1 MNINSYVDTLKK
13 YTQFTGRARRTEFWF
28 FFLVNA
34 VISIALTFLFGLIK
48 MHMLANIFSL
58 AILCP
63 GIAVGIRRMHDIG
76 KSGWFIL
83 IPIYDIVL
91 WATPGVIGDNQ
102 YGPDPKAGVAK

>member
-1 MNINSYVDTLKK
+1 MNYYVDVLKK
-13 YTQFTGRARRTEFWF
+13 YAQFTGRARRSEFWYF
-28 FFLVNA
+28 ALFNI
-34 VISIALTFLFGLIK
+34 VIYWVLFGVFTLIK
-48 MHMLANIFSL
+48 MPMLASIYSL
-58 AILCP
+58 AVLCP
-63 GIAVGIRRMHDIG
+63 GVAVGIRRMHDIG